1 MQQTSSPA
9 TPPTPTPAH
18 SYPNENSDLDYN
30 LPGTRYTD
38 PVPAL
43 DQAGPIVHDYAC
55 DGPAP
60 GRLAFR
66 WIHGSRVA
74 ATNTDPRIQVVQYNG
89 DTFVLRQNVC
99 LHWEAPFT
107 YLLFGNKGALLIDS
121 GATANDQYYPLRE
134 TVDAIITRWSQI
146 RKRTSVPLFHRNGI
160 PVQSDAQ
167 RDHHRHQFLSLQLIA
182 RPPGGNNAGELP

>member
-9 TPPTPTPAH
+9 TPPTPTPSH
-18 SYPNENSDLDYN
+18 SYPNGNSDLDYN

-43 DQAGPIVHDYAC
+43 DQAGPIVRDYAC

-74 ATNTDPRIQVVQYNG
+74 GANTDPRIQVVQYNG

-99 LHWEAPFT
+99 VHWEAPFT

-121 GATANDQYYPLRE
+121 GATANDNIILCERGWTRSSRGGARSVNELRSPYSTG
-134 TVDAIITRWSQI
+134 TVFLCNQTRSATTI
-146 RKRTSVPLFHRNGI
+146 DTNPYRYS
-160 PVQSDAQ
+160 
-167 RDHHRHQFLSLQLIA
+167 
-182 RPPGGNNAGELP
+182 